1 MATYNEE
8 QIEQILRRLAS
19 RAQLAG
25 DRVGCPDEER
35 LAGYLSGGLDEKDR
49 NQLEQHL
56 TCCSFCV
63 SELVAVN
70 RAANDA
76 DAAPVPRWLME
87 RAMGL
92 VKPVATGRVLE
103 LVVKLVRD
111 TVELVSSAGE
121 WMVPLTPQ
129 PVFAR
134 GQSAPSASSI
144 LQLERALDGHRI
156 GVEVEQV
163 ESGVCQVVVSVAGA
177 DGAPEDGVRLTLL
190 KDEREQASYL
200 TRQGQAVFEGIA
212 SGSYDLTISQGPTSL
227 GTLKLKIETE
237 SP

>member
-8 QIEQILRRLAS
+8 QIERILRQLSS
-19 RAQLAG
+19 RANLAT
-25 DRVGCPDEER
+25 DRVGCPDEEA
-35 LAGYLSGGLDEKDR
+35 LAGYLSGGLGEHGR

-56 TCCSFCV
+56 TSCPLCV
-63 SELVAVN
+63 SELVAAN

-76 DAAPVPRWLME
+76 DAAPAPHWLME

-92 VKPVATGRVLE
+92 MKPAATGRVME

-134 GQSAPSASSI
+134 GQSAPSAVSI
-144 LQLERALDGHRI
+144 LQLERELDGHRI

-177 DGAPEDGVRLTLL
+177 DGAAEDGIRLTLL

-200 TRQGQAVFEGIA
+200 ARRGQAAFDGIVI
-212 SGSYDLTISQGPTSL
+212 GNYDLTISQGSTSL
-227 GTLKLKIETE
+227 GTIKLKIEDE
-237 SP
+237 S

>member
-8 QIEQILRRLAS
+8 QIEQMLRRLSS
-19 RAQLAG
+19 RVKLG
-25 DRVGCPDEER
+25 TDRVGCPTEER
-35 LAGYLSGGLDEKDR
+35 LAEYLNGGLDGRLRDDID
-49 NQLEQHL
+49 QHL
-56 TCCSFCV
+56 ISCSSCT
-63 SELVAVN
+63 SEIVAVN
-70 RAANDA
+70 RALNESDA
-76 DAAPVPRWLME
+76 VLVPRWLME

-92 VKPVATGRVLE
+92 IKPAATGRVVD

-134 GQSAPSASSI
+134 GKTAPSASSI
-144 LQLERALDGHRI
+144 LQVERDLDGHRI

-163 ESGVCQVVVSVAGA
+163 ESGVCQVVVSVAAA

-190 KDEREQASYL
+190 VGEREQASYL
-200 TRQGQAVFEGIA
+200 TRQGQAVFDRIA
-212 SGSYDLTISQGPTSL
+212 RGNYDLAISKGTASL
-227 GTLKLKIETE
+227 GTIKLRIEAE
-237 SP
+237 S